1 VNRFYLL
8 NDSSEGKYFRG
19 TVSGPATKKGALV
32 AIEYD
37 NGDLED
43 QSASELA
50 GCIVEKGSPLPRRGR
65 PPAAVSPGPKLGAV
79 KASAKPVAV
88 ALAQAAPPAA
98 LPTPALAAA
107 TTPVAK
113 RKASESVAPS
123 PRKGTPGRK
132 STNPNKRFVGTTQD
146 KKTGLWSFNYKGYTR
161 GGFVEEEEA
170 ARGWDEAARSAGRFD
185 NLNVYSGAAAAA
197 AARKPEEAPQPKR
210 AKVNSGASPA
220 LPAKAKA
227 AVPMPEKAR
236 TCVLM

>member
-1 VNRFYLL
+1 MNRFYLL

-19 TVSGPATKKGALV
+19 TVSGPATKKGAFV

-37 NGDLED
+37 NGDIED

-65 PPAAVSPGPKLGAV
+65 PPSGSPGPKLGAV
-79 KASAKPVAV
+79 KKPVAV

-98 LPTPALAAA
+98 LPTPAPAAA

-132 STNPNKRFVGTTQD
+132 TTNPNKRFLGTTQD

-170 ARGWDEAARSAGRFD
+170 ARGWDAAARAAGRFY
-185 NLNVYSGAAAAA
+185 NLNVYSAAATAAAAS
-197 AARKPEEAPQPKR
+197 ARKTDEAPQPKR
-210 AKVNSGASPA
+210 AKVSSGASPS
-220 LPAKAKA
+220 LPAQAQA
-227 AVPMPEKAR
+227 AAPVPEKAR
-236 TCVLM
+236 TCVVM